1 MPGRC
6 LVAISVLGLALA
18 RPGLEPAREAL
29 YLYADSKAAE
39 TPKRDHQ
46 TAEGRQPPDNALIY
60 SVSLSHAEPSC
71 RCISGCEKSKEM
83 SSVQVAA
90 MGVLHWK

>member
-46 TAEGRQPPDNALIY
+46 TAEGRQPPLQCPHLLCFAFTCG
-60 SVSLSHAEPSC
+60 AELPLHLWLRKIQRDV
-71 RCISGCEKSKEM
+71 RCK
-83 SSVQVAA
+83 
-90 MGVLHWK
+90 WPP